1 MHIVHTCY
9 SKRFW
14 RIPWKGSFAGLLSGA
29 GTQNERNHRET
40 SQLMARVERRHI
52 RANCFSEEEWFGL
65 SLFGTL
71 RMGAI
76 DMFYRFLCC
85 FSLGDA
91 AKNGQNDSSN
101 SGSKAIWSQGHGL
114 DPTSPSSSQHCWCGF
129 LSRERKREI
138 SSRDESG
145 KSGQLK
151 QYFIILYY
159 IIGGIPFV
167 PHILYR
173 DPHCT
178 VHFI

>member
-29 GTQNERNHRET
+29 GTQNERNHREM
-40 SQLMARVERRHI
+40 SQLMARVERRHR

-85 FSLGDA
+85 FSLGDV
-91 AKNGQNDSSN
+91 AKNGQNDSTN
-101 SGSKAIWSQGHGL
+101 SESKTIGYQGHRLG
-114 DPTSPSSSQHCWCGF
+114 PTSPSSSQSCWCGF
-129 LSRERKREI
+129 LSRERK
-138 SSRDESG
+138 S
-145 KSGQLK
+145 K
-151 QYFIILYY
+151 
-159 IIGGIPFV
+159 IPFSSENGK
-167 PHILYR
+167 PGHQKHYIYHGKFLELYKDDVDIVKR
-173 DPHCT
+173 CKMLL
-178 VHFI
+178 